1 LNYIKEILYL
11 VGNDRR
17 QLPWLMC
24 LFVLS
29 SILDLIGLGL
39 IVPFTMVITSASD
52 ISAEIPEYIF
62 SIFNLQKSNQTV
74 VYLLSFSLALIFLV
88 KSLFAIF
95 INKVVIKFSLN
106 MQVRLKSELLYKYQF
121 MPYVRYAE
129 RNSSE
134 YITTMVKMVP
144 QFTMQVLLSLLKI
157 LTESIAFIVI
167 VAFLAYKNGIVLAI
181 LLTYL
186 LSVAFAYDM
195 FFRKLVKHY
204 GAKANYH
211 DILMVKGLK
220 EAVDG
225 IKETR
230 VLSCEKYFN
239 DYVSEN
245 AIKYSYYSMRNQLIR
260 LAPNYLI
267 EFLLLLFIVLYVSFT
282 MYYHTT
288 LNTVIPTLSVFAFA
302 AIRLKPSVNIILNG
316 LSLMRSGRNS
326 TSRIF
331 NDFHSID
338 ITHDLKT
345 LDNKVENNKNTFKE
359 LILENVNFKYN
370 RSNVFALND
379 INFTIH
385 SGESIGIVGTSGS
398 GKTTL
403 IDVMLGLIKPDAGRI
418 MFNGLSLDNEE
429 NKQYW
434 RSSVAY
440 IPQQVLLIDA
450 SLKQNIALGQSEVEI
465 DDEKVQDAI
474 NQAYLSEFVN
484 ELPQKLET
492 IIGENGIRISGG
504 QRQRVALARAF
515 YHQRSVLIMDEATSA
530 LDNETE
536 SVIVNEI
543 KKLKGQ
549 ITLIVVA
556 HRLSTVKHCDKIF
569 RIERGRIVKEGNYDY
584 VIGGE

>member
-1 LNYIKEILYL
+1 
-11 VGNDRR
+11 
-17 QLPWLMC
+17 
-24 LFVLS
+24 
-29 SILDLIGLGL
+29 
-39 IVPFTMVITSASD
+39 
-52 ISAEIPEYIF
+52 
-62 SIFNLQKSNQTV
+62 
-74 VYLLSFSLALIFLV
+74 
-88 KSLFAIF
+88 
-95 INKVVIKFSLN
+95 
-106 MQVRLKSELLYKYQF
+106 
-121 MPYVRYAE
+121 
-129 RNSSE
+129 
-134 YITTMVKMVP
+134 
-144 QFTMQVLLSLLKI
+144 
-157 LTESIAFIVI
+157 
-167 VAFLAYKNGIVLAI
+167 
-181 LLTYL
+181 
-186 LSVAFAYDM
+186 M

-543 KKLKGQ
+543 KK
-549 ITLIVVA
+549 T
-556 HRLSTVKHCDKIF
+556 
-569 RIERGRIVKEGNYDY
+569 
-584 VIGGE
+584 